1 MTRHPQAV
9 VAKPSVKSTDYGH
22 VGVIDGC
29 NFVKGTGSYNGGAI
43 VI

>member
-1 MTRHPQAV
+1 M
-9 VAKPSVKSTDYGH
+9 VKSIDYGH

-29 NFVKGTGSYNGGAI
+29 NFVKGTGFCNGNVI